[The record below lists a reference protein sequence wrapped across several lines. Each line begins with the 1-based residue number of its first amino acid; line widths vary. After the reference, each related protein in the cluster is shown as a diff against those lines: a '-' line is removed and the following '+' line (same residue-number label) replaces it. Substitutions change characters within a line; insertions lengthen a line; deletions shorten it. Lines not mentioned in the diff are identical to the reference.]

1 MYNFEIKEV
10 KHLYA
15 HKSSISII
23 EVYPKQKII
32 ITSGEDK
39 FIYIRKA
46 IDFELLTAIDLT
58 YSFGNPVISKYLN
71 IFPSLIKV
79 SELNLLYVLIYDYD
93 IQKTFIRGYNL
104 NGIFFAQTNQ
114 EEFKNNNN
122 EDLLINHFS
131 FTKYSNLI
139 AGFYNSN
146 NVYVLNGGTLTP
158 IWDSELEEKE
168 EGKKEKKE
176 KTKDVKKEIGSKLL
190 EFNPSNGDVYMLKE
204 SEIIISTIKEK
215 SKLKELES
223 L

>member
-1 MYNFEIKEV
+1 M
-10 KHLYA
+10 
-15 HKSSISII
+15 
-23 EVYPKQKII
+23 
-32 ITSGEDK
+32 
-39 FIYIRKA
+39 
-46 IDFELLTAIDLT
+46 T
-58 YSFGNPVISKYLN
+58 YSFGNPMISQHLN

-79 SELNLLYVLIYDYD
+79 SNLNLLYILIYDYD
-93 IQKTFIRGYNL
+93 KQKTFIRGYNL

-114 EEFKNNNN
+114 EEFKNENG
-122 EDLLINHFS
+122 DLLFNYFS

-146 NVYVLNGGTLTP
+146 NVCILNGGTLTP
-158 IWDSELEEKE
+158 IWDNELEEKE

-176 KTKDVKKEIGSKLL
+176 KDIKNEIGNKLL
-190 EFNPSNGDVYMLKE
+190 EFNPNNGDFYMLKE